1 MDLYLDAFHAHVR
14 QLRSAGAV
22 VDREMEVALLLNGLD
37 ESYDAFV
44 AVTTQYFCR
53 NVEKGIEVEVLEAWL
68 RDEECRRVGARGRG
82 GMGEVRTAAPVW
94 ERKRGWAQSRCC
106 TPPVC
111 NYCER
116 EGHRQDYCWELYPE
130 KRSGGRVGR
139 KRRKGAGAAPR
150 GMAAECEIKSE
161 FVEV

>member
-1 MDLYLDAFHAHVR
+1 MDLYLDAFQAHVR

-44 AVTTQYFCR
+44 AVTIQYFCR

-68 RDEECRRVGARGRG
+68 RDEECRRAGARGRG
-82 GMGEVRTAAPVW
+82 GMGEVRTAAPAW
-94 ERKRGWAQSRCC
+94 ERKRGWAQSRGC

-139 KRRKGAGAAPR
+139 KGAGAAPR
-150 GMAAECEIKSE
+150 GMAGQCEIKSE